1 MDILAQL
8 GVALGLAS
16 LAGVNLY
23 LTVLITGL
31 TIRFNFLQLASSY
44 HSLDVLAHPVVLVVA
59 GILFA
64 MQFLADKIPW
74 VDSLWDSVHT
84 VIRPVGGT
92 LLALQALGTMPG
104 YVKVAAALLA
114 GGAALTTHSAKAATR
129 LLINH
134 SPEPVTNVAMSL
146 AEEAGVAGGVA
157 LTLLKPVL
165 ALVIFSAVIV
175 VIWMIY
181 PRLWRLSRTTMWLAW
196 HKLKLPGRMTD
207 ADPRVELQ
215 SEVNRELRDWLQ
227 VGAGL
232 NEHDVAWTVACHT
245 GKGKG
250 VRGLCANL
258 SGVLVAPS
266 RPGCVY
272 FAGLKGWRSRV
283 FKVPL
288 DEGAKVEVASKFLSE
303 NVLINHN
310 GLRAVFRFPRE
321 QFATAEA
328 VARHLGKMASSK
340 EAPPPPLEKPPIS
353 QTASPVAVPVR
364 IHLTTPPDTPR
375 AVTPAVPMVEP
386 LIPPVELP
394 SLTESS
400 SAVASSPVPPPAAA
414 EREATPGEGGREGIP
429 PLPSIN

>member
-23 LTVLITGL
+23 LTVLVTGL
-31 TIRFNFLQLASSY
+31 VIRFNLLQLASSF
-44 HSLDVLAHPVVLVVA
+44 HSLDVLAHPVVLMVA
-59 GILFA
+59 GLLFV

-104 YVKVAAALLA
+104 YVKVTAALLA

-146 AEEAGVAGGVA
+146 AEEAAVVGGVA
-157 LTLLKPVL
+157 LTMLRPAL
-165 ALVIFSAVIV
+165 ALIVFSVLIAL
-175 VIWMIY
+175 IWLIY
-181 PRLWRLSRTTMWLAW
+181 PRLWRLIRTTMWLVW
-196 HKLKLPGRMTD
+196 HKLKLPGGM
-207 ADPRVELQ
+207 AI
-215 SEVNRELRDWLQ
+215 SEQPAALKSDINRELRDWLQ

-232 NEHDVAWTVACHT
+232 NEDDVAWTTPCLS

-250 VRGLCANL
+250 VRGLSANL
-258 SGVLVAPS
+258 SGILVAPT
-266 RPGCVY
+266 RPGTVY
-272 FAGLKGWRSRV
+272 FAAIKGWRGRL

-288 DEGAKVEVASKFLSE
+288 VEAKVEVASKFLSE
-303 NVLINHN
+303 NVTVSGN
-310 GLRAVFRFPRE
+310 GLRAVFRFPRG

-328 VARHLGKMASSK
+328 VALRMREAASSRVPP
-340 EAPPPPLEKPPIS
+340 EVETPVAAVPPPAAPIEP
-353 QTASPVAVPVR
+353 PVA
-364 IHLTTPPDTPR
+364 
-375 AVTPAVPMVEP
+375 PAVLVPLEP
-386 LIPPVELP
+386 LIPPIELP
-394 SLTESS
+394 A
-400 SAVASSPVPPPAAA
+400 SAPTPPAPNSQPVSPPSAPKDRPPA
-414 EREATPGEGGREGIP
+414 GESQEGISP
-429 PLPSIN
+429 FPAIH